1 MLIAQI
7 TDTHI
12 KPRGELA
19 YGNVLD
25 SASCLKNVVK
35 HCNEFNP
42 RIDLVFVTGDLTDSG
57 QLEEYEEFNKILSDL
72 KIPWFVIPGNHDN
85 NKVLMG
91 FFNEHEYLPRNEKFC
106 NYVIDKYPFVLIGLD
121 TTVSGENY
129 GEFCNE
135 RLRWLDL
142 NLKRY
147 LSKPTLLFMHH
158 PPFVTGI
165 DGMDN
170 QNLKNSSR
178 FFEILR
184 SYPQVKHIACGH
196 VHRATETVI
205 DGIGISIAPNGAHS
219 VHLDINAKKPPMFIM
234 EPPTIRIFKLNL
246 KNKNVVSHLSFVG
259 NYDGSYP
266 FYSDDGLLLD

>member
-12 KPRGELA
+12 KRRGRLA

-25 SASCLKNVVK
+25 TSTCLKNVVK

-42 RIDLVFVTGDLTDSG
+42 TIDLVFVTGDLTDSG
-57 QLEEYEEFNKILSDL
+57 QLEEYEEFNKILGDL
-72 KIPWFVIPGNHDN
+72 KVPWFVIPGNHDN
-85 NKVLMG
+85 KQILMN
-91 FFNEHEYLPRNEKFC
+91 FFDEHKYLPRNQKFC

-129 GEFCNE
+129 GEFCIE
-135 RLRWLDL
+135 RLQWLDI

-147 LSKPTLLFMHH
+147 LSKPILLFMHH

-196 VHRATETVI
+196 VHRASETVI
-205 DGIGISIAPNGAHS
+205 DGVGISIAPNGAHS
-219 VHLDINAKKPPMFIM
+219 VHLDINSKKPPMFIM
-234 EPPTIRIFKLNL
+234 EPPTIRIFNLNL
-246 KNKNVVSHLSFVG
+246 KNENVVSHLSFVG
-259 NYDGSYP
+259 KYDGPYP

>member
-1 MLIAQI
+1 MLVAQI

-12 KPRGELA
+12 KPNGRLA

-25 SASCLKNVVK
+25 SSSCLKNVVK

-42 RIDLVFVTGDLTDSG
+42 TIDLVIVTGDLTDGG
-57 QLEEYEEFNKILSDL
+57 QFEEYEEFNKIMEDL
-72 KIPWFVIPGNHDN
+72 KVPWFVIPGNHDN
-85 NKVLMG
+85 KHILME
-91 FFNEHEYLPRNEKFC
+91 FFDAHEYLPRSEKYC

-121 TTVSGENY
+121 TTVLGESY

-135 RLRWLDL
+135 RLKWLEK
-142 NLKRY
+142 NLQRFS
-147 LSKPTLLFMHH
+147 SKPALLFMHH

-170 QNLKNSSR
+170 QNLKNSSK
-178 FFEILR
+178 FFEILK

-205 DGIGISIAPNGAHS
+205 EGIGISIAPNGAHS
-219 VHLDINAKKPPMFIM
+219 VNLDLNSEGPPTFIM
-234 EPPTIRIFKLNL
+234 EPPTIRIFKLDVVSN
-246 KNKNVVSHLSFVG
+246 NVVSHISFVG
-259 NYDGSYP
+259 KFDGPYP
-266 FYSDDGLLLD
+266 FYSEDGILLD

>member
-19 YGNVLD
+19 YGNILD
-25 SASCLKNVVK
+25 SASCLKKVIT

-42 RIDLVFVTGDLTDSG
+42 KIDLVFVTGDITDGG
-57 QLEEYEEFNKILSDL
+57 QLEEYEEFNKILRDL

-85 NKVLMG
+85 NKILMDY
-91 FFNEHEYLPRNEKFC
+91 FNDHDYLPRNEKFC
-106 NYVIDKYPFVLIGLD
+106 NYLIDKYPFILIGLD
-121 TTVSGENY
+121 TTVSGQNY
-129 GEFCNE
+129 GEFCKE

-147 LSKPTLLFMHH
+147 SSKPTILFMHH

-170 QNLKNSSR
+170 QNFKNAIE
-178 FFEILR
+178 FFDILR

-196 VHRATETVI
+196 VHRAIETVI

-219 VHLDINAKKPPMFIM
+219 VDLDINAKKPPMFIM
-234 EPPTIRIFKLNL
+234 EPPAIRIFKLNL
-246 KNKNVVSHLSFVG
+246 SNGNVVSHLSFIG
-259 NYDGSYP
+259 KFDGPHP
-266 FYSDDGLLLD
+266 FYSDDGLLLN

>member
-12 KPRGELA
+12 KPRGRLA

-25 SASCLKNVVK
+25 SSSCLKNVVK

-42 RIDLVFVTGDLTDSG
+42 TIDLVFVTGDLTDSG
-57 QLEEYEEFNKILSDL
+57 QLEEYEEFNKILRDL

-85 NKVLMG
+85 KQILMN
-91 FFNEHEYLPRNEKFC
+91 FFDEHEYLPRNEKFC
-106 NYVIDKYPFVLIGLD
+106 NYVIDKYPFVLMGLD
-121 TTVSGENY
+121 TTVPGENY
-129 GEFCNE
+129 GELCNE
-135 RLRWLDL
+135 RLQWLVL

-147 LSKPTLLFMHH
+147 SSKPIFLFMHH

-170 QNLKNSSR
+170 QNLKNSSK

-205 DGIGISIAPNGAHS
+205 DGVGISIAPNGAHS
-219 VHLDINAKKPPMFIM
+219 VHLDINSKKPPMFIM

-246 KNKNVVSHLSFVG
+246 INENVVSHLSFVG
-259 NYDGSYP
+259 KYDGPYP